1 MDVMTVGIAIKTA
14 QTAFNFIK
22 KGIDTGREVQDMGQ
36 AFGKLFESWNE
47 INQRDIENKN
57 PPVFRKL
64 TQQKSITAEAL
75 EIVLAKKKAL
85 DQRTRDQESKRWSYL
100 QSPKTETKSL
110 RRHCDFFWL
119 HTYRDDYI
127 WRSLLADD
135 LSRATRWSHVS
146 TDMKVEQNLVPVNQK
161 PLVKTQE
168 PKQPET
174 PKPKQTDPRRVDV
187 KV

>member
-14 QTAFNFIK
+14 QSAFNFIK

-36 AFGKLFESWNE
+36 AFSKLFESWNE

-85 DQRTRDQESKRWSYL
+85 DKRKQLYDILGRDTWGELVREERAIKKARDEAIY
-100 QSPKTETKSL
+100 KA
-110 RRHCDFFWL
+110 RRLKQKIFDGIIIFIGCILILTIIFGGAYWL
-119 HTYRDDYI
+119 MTFHDEPQGPAIT
-127 WRSLLADD
+127 LLI
-135 LSRATRWSHVS
+135 
-146 TDMKVEQNLVPVNQK
+146 
-161 PLVKTQE
+161 
-168 PKQPET
+168 
-174 PKPKQTDPRRVDV
+174 
-187 KV
+187 

>member
-1 MDVMTVGIAIKTA
+1 MTVGIAIKTA

-36 AFGKLFESWNE
+36 AFSKLFESWNE

-85 DQRTRDQESKRWSYL
+85 DQRKQLYDILGRDTWGELVREEREIKKARDEAIY
-100 QSPKTETKSL
+100 KA
-110 RRHCDFFWL
+110 RRLKQKIFDGIIVFIGCILIVTIIFGGAYWL
-119 HTYRDDYI
+119 MTFHDEPQGPAMT
-127 WRSLLADD
+127 LLI
-135 LSRATRWSHVS
+135 
-146 TDMKVEQNLVPVNQK
+146 
-161 PLVKTQE
+161 
-168 PKQPET
+168 
-174 PKPKQTDPRRVDV
+174 
-187 KV
+187 

>member
-14 QTAFNFIK
+14 QSAFNFIK

-36 AFGKLFESWNE
+36 AFSKLFESWNE

-85 DQRTRDQESKRWSYL
+85 DQRKQLYDILGR
-100 QSPKTETKSL
+100 ETWGELVREERAIKKA
-110 RRHCDFFWL
+110 
-119 HTYRDDYI
+119 RDDAIYKA
-127 WRSLLADD
+127 RRL
-135 LSRATRWSHVS
+135 
-146 TDMKVEQNLVPVNQK
+146 KQK
-161 PLVKTQE
+161 IFDGIVIFIGCNC
-168 PKQPET
+168 
-174 PKPKQTDPRRVDV
+174 
-187 KV
+187 

>member
-14 QTAFNFIK
+14 QSAFNFIK

-36 AFGKLFESWNE
+36 AFSKLFESWNE

-85 DQRTRDQESKRWSYL
+85 DQRKQLYDILGRDTWGELVREEREIKKARDEAIY
-100 QSPKTETKSL
+100 KA
-110 RRHCDFFWL
+110 RRLKQKIFDGIIVFIGCILIVTIIFGGAYWL
-119 HTYRDDYI
+119 MTFHDEPQGPAMT
-127 WRSLLADD
+127 LLI
-135 LSRATRWSHVS
+135 
-146 TDMKVEQNLVPVNQK
+146 
-161 PLVKTQE
+161 
-168 PKQPET
+168 
-174 PKPKQTDPRRVDV
+174 
-187 KV
+187 

>member
-14 QTAFNFIK
+14 QSAFNFIK

-36 AFGKLFESWNE
+36 AFSKLFESWNE

-85 DQRTRDQESKRWSYL
+85 DQRKQLYDILGRDTWGELVREERAIK
-100 QSPKTETKSL
+100 KA
-110 RRHCDFFWL
+110 
-119 HTYRDDYI
+119 RDDAIYKARRLKQKI
-127 WRSLLADD
+127 FDGIVIFIGCILIVTIIFGGAYWLMTYHEPQGEAMSLLI
-135 LSRATRWSHVS
+135 
-146 TDMKVEQNLVPVNQK
+146 
-161 PLVKTQE
+161 
-168 PKQPET
+168 
-174 PKPKQTDPRRVDV
+174 
-187 KV
+187 

>member
-36 AFGKLFESWNE
+36 AFSKLFESWNE

-85 DQRTRDQESKRWSYL
+85 DQRKQLYDILGRDTWGELVREEREIKKARDEAIY
-100 QSPKTETKSL
+100 KA
-110 RRHCDFFWL
+110 RRLKQKIFDGIIVFIGCILIVTIIFGGAYWL
-119 HTYRDDYI
+119 MTFHDEPQGPAMT
-127 WRSLLADD
+127 LLI
-135 LSRATRWSHVS
+135 
-146 TDMKVEQNLVPVNQK
+146 
-161 PLVKTQE
+161 
-168 PKQPET
+168 
-174 PKPKQTDPRRVDV
+174 
-187 KV
+187 